1 MGDSLLGITEVSLA
15 HSRNA
20 SRRQTPRFNLH
31 GVKIALMHNLPFRLG
46 ATSYIVDAGL
56 LDNAA
61 FLCDKVQ
68 DMQLVLFDLPDGPSN
83 LPDAATV
90 AALSALADRHSL
102 SYTVHLLDD
111 MQLSERGRGLHPSL
125 QRGQMLIE
133 LTHPL
138 QPWAYV
144 LHLDGRGVRDATTT
158 TPTALQRW
166 QTDSVIALDLLAGW
180 TAQRDLLAVEN
191 LESYPPEFVTP
202 VVTKADVRRCVDVG
216 HLWLDGHDPLPHLA
230 AAFEYIRVVH
240 IHGLHDGRDHQSLA
254 HMAPVQLDPVVEFLL
269 QRRYTG
275 VVTLEVFGEEDFRTS
290 LQAWNESCHRCVG
303 K

>member
-1 MGDSLLGITEVSLA
+1 M
-15 HSRNA
+15 H
-20 SRRQTPRFNLH
+20 RF
-31 GVKIALMHNLPFRLG
+31 PFRLG

-56 LDNAA
+56 LENAA

-68 DMQLVLFDLPDGPSN
+68 DIQLVLFDLPDGPSN

-90 AALSALADRHSL
+90 AALAAIAERHSL

-111 MQLSERGRGLHPSL
+111 MQLGEQGHVLHPSL

-144 LHLDGRGVRDATTT
+144 LHLDGRSVRESITT
-158 TPTALQRW
+158 TPAALQRW
-166 QTDSVIALDLLAGW
+166 QADSVIALDLLSGW
-180 TAQRDLLAVEN
+180 TTRRDLLAVEN

-202 VVTKADVRRCVDVG
+202 VVTKAGVRRCVDVG
-216 HLWLDGHDPLPHLA
+216 HLWLDGHDPLPHLT
-230 AAFEYIRVVH
+230 AAFARMRVVH
-240 IHGLHDGRDHQSLA
+240 LHGLDNGRDHQSLA
-254 HMAPVQLDPVVEFLL
+254 HMAPAQLDPVVSFLL
-269 QRRYTG
+269 QRRYAG
-275 VVTLEVFGEEDFRTS
+275 VVTLEVFGEEDFGTS
-290 LQAWNESCHRCVG
+290 FQAWQESCQRCAG